1 MNERQLIN
9 FERMADNQ
17 PLLYPPLNEQEVKQ
31 HKLNERINQSRGGG
45 GGDFTTAKVTL
56 KKTDGYMGSIGTYQI
71 PFPFAWE
78 GWEGEGSGLIVEQDG
93 NIFYY
98 DESWTDTAEIYV
110 PLFKGM
116 AFINVFVVSSGFN
129 PSYISCSGDAQFDPE
144 GPAILIAGDCTIT
157 LSGGGK

>member
-56 KKTDGYMGSIGTYQI
+56 KKTDNYVGAMGTYKI
-71 PFPFAWE
+71 PFPFV
-78 GWEGEGSGLIVEQDG
+78 WEGEYASGLIVDQDG
-93 NIFYY
+93 GIFYY

-110 PLFKGM
+110 PLFKGI
-116 AFINVFVVSSGFN
+116 AFINVIASSGFN
-129 PSYISCSGDAQFDPE
+129 PSYISCSGNAQYNPE
-144 GPAILIAGDCTIT
+144 GPDILIAGDCTIT
-157 LSGGGK
+157 LSGGGTQ